1 MHYLTIIYMFASIN
15 YRITHLLFIIHM
27 IVKLTKGIG
36 ITLKWVY
43 KKLKGLFRISTE
55 GVEIEVTE
63 NEEHDK
69 NSIDLTIE

>member
-1 MHYLTIIYMFASIN
+1 MFASIN
-15 YRITHLLFIIHM
+15 YRIAHLLFIIHM

>member
-1 MHYLTIIYMFASIN
+1 MFASIN

>member
-1 MHYLTIIYMFASIN
+1 MFASIN

-27 IVKLTKGIG
+27 IVKITKGIG

-43 KKLKGLFRISTE
+43 KKIKGLLRISTQ

-63 NEEHDK
+63 NEKQEK

>member
-1 MHYLTIIYMFASIN
+1 MFASVN
-15 YRITHLLFIIHM
+15 YRITHLLFLIYM

-43 KKLKGLFRISTE
+43 RKIKGLLRISTQ

-63 NEEHDK
+63 NEKHEK

>member
-1 MHYLTIIYMFASIN
+1 MFASLN
-15 YRITHLLFIIHM
+15 YRITYLLFIIDM

-43 KKLKGLFRISTE
+43 KKIKGLFRISTQ

-63 NEEHDK
+63 NDKQEK

>member
-1 MHYLTIIYMFASIN
+1 MFASVN

-36 ITLKWVY
+36 VTLKWVCR
-43 KKLKGLFRISTE
+43 KLKGLLRISTD

-63 NEEHDK
+63 NEKHEK
-69 NSIDLTIE
+69 NSIDLTID

>member
-1 MHYLTIIYMFASIN
+1 MAFLTIIYMFASVN

-36 ITLKWVY
+36 LTVKWVY
-43 KKLKGLFRISTE
+43 RKIKGFLKISTQ
-55 GVEIEVTE
+55 GVEIEVAE
-63 NEEHDK
+63 NKEHEK